1 MSPVQKSINTN
12 AVLSDADFFLQGVD
26 IDSGQLT
33 FIQSSREV
41 LSQASFLDGR
51 TALAVAGPAF
61 FMPVERALDWFK
73 SQPKNLASGRLIA
86 HTAFCG
92 STLLAR
98 ALDFENHVFV
108 YKEPQ
113 ALIDLAT
120 IKQRGTMAGGY
131 HTQWPD
137 LVRLCLMQ
145 FQKSWSLDEV
155 SIVKPSNWVNT
166 LLPDLLRYSDD
177 VSLVM
182 LSGSLREFL
191 LASIR
196 GGRDRFAYLL
206 NFLNRIQLEFPRY
219 AAIIAGVEGGGSSLL
234 APLKY
239 CAIAYHL
246 QQQVFDSL
254 EANMPGAG
262 SNRPL
267 RLSMAELL
275 AYPEESVRAV
285 TEHMGITYGSEP
297 RGEIL
302 SKVFSKHSK
311 NPQQAFGVDRAAGL
325 DREVEALYSL
335 ELAQTID
342 WYNSSLV
349 GVS

>member
-1 MSPVQKSINTN
+1 MSPVHNAPDIN
-12 AVLSDADFFLQGVD
+12 AVLSGADFFLQGID
-26 IDSGQLT
+26 IEGGQLKFVQT
-33 FIQSSREV
+33 SREV

-51 TALAVAGPAF
+51 TELAVAGPAF
-61 FMPVERALDWFK
+61 SIPLGRALQWYNN
-73 SQPKNLASGRLIA
+73 QPKDSASDRMIA

-98 ALDFENHVFV
+98 ALDQKNRSFV

-113 ALIDLAT
+113 ALIDLVT
-120 IKQRGTMAGGY
+120 IKQSGEMLAGSGGD
-131 HTQWPD
+131 WPG

-145 FQKSWSLDEV
+145 FQKTWSPHEV
-155 SIVKPSNWVNT
+155 SIVKPSNWVNI
-166 LLPDLLRYSDD
+166 LLPDLVRYSAGI
-177 VSLVM
+177 SLVL
-182 LSGSLREFL
+182 LSSSLREFL
-191 LASIR
+191 LAAIR
-196 GGRDRFAYLL
+196 GGRDRFAYVL
-206 NFLNRIQLEFPRY
+206 NFLNYIQLEFPQY
-219 AAIIAGVEGGGSSLL
+219 AATIASVEGGGSGLL

-254 EANMPGAG
+254 GGEVSGAW

-267 RLSMAELL
+267 RMSMAELL
-275 AYPEESVRAV
+275 AQPEESVGGVAAHLGV
-285 TEHMGITYGSEP
+285 APGPELNGEFLSEVF
-297 RGEIL
+297 GNY
-302 SKVFSKHSK
+302 SKD
-311 NPQQAFGVDRAAGL
+311 PQQAFGVDQAAGL

-349 GVS
+349 IS